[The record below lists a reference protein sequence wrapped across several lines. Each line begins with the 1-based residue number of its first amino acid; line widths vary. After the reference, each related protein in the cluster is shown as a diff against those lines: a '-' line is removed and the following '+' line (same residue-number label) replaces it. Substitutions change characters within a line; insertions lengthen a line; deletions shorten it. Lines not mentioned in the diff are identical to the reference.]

1 MLNIIKQKNKNLV
14 NCVDDKTKLVSVLN
28 LKHSN
33 FLDNVKHFPAATK
46 EWCNSIYA
54 YNKSAV
60 KLLPVYDI
68 TVIKLIK
75 SYFNFYKT
83 NKKNVI
89 SRRLRKKSI
98 RCSTNRVFVSKAELK
113 HTNNKVIITL
123 FIYNQQE
130 KYILSKLE
138 KIDCNI
144 FGFNNKRLLTIIKLI
159 KLQAISIISQIKKE
173 KNLLDC
179 KQKNLINKYKHYETL
194 FYKSFITKSIS
205 KDNLKKFYLKKLGFN
220 KRKFEYSFLVP
231 FNILLN
237 KIYNKKVEFNLVKLK
252 YFYLNSDI
260 FSQAIAIKIKKNK
273 KLLKIFKTSLNLVKL
288 PFLNKFKSKVVSDKL
303 YITSFTG
310 KLKYFDA
317 INFYSENKTGVDVLQ
332 QILQVFNNKKKYTF
346 NYIESAVL
354 SSIKLKAV
362 NGVRFEASG
371 RLSRRFT
378 ASRSLFK
385 FKYKGSLKNINSSYR
400 GLPSVLLRGHVRPNI
415 QYTNI
420 TSKTL
425 NGSFGLKGWI
435 SSD

>member
-1 MLNIIKQKNKNLV
+1 M
-14 NCVDDKTKLVSVLN
+14 
-28 LKHSN
+28 
-33 FLDNVKHFPAATK
+33 
-46 EWCNSIYA
+46 
-54 YNKSAV
+54 
-60 KLLPVYDI
+60 
-68 TVIKLIK
+68 
-75 SYFNFYKT
+75 
-83 NKKNVI
+83 
-89 SRRLRKKSI
+89 
-98 RCSTNRVFVSKAELK
+98 
-113 HTNNKVIITL
+113 
-123 FIYNQQE
+123 
-130 KYILSKLE
+130 
-138 KIDCNI
+138 
-144 FGFNNKRLLTIIKLI
+144 
-159 KLQAISIISQIKKE
+159 SQIKKE

-179 KQKNLINKYKHYETL
+179 KQTNLIYKYKHYETL

-205 KDNLKKFYLKKLGFN
+205 KDRLKKFYLKKLGFN
-220 KRKFEYSFLVP
+220 KRKFEHSFLVP
-231 FNILLN
+231 FNKLLN

-317 INFYSENKTGVDVLQ
+317 INFYSKNKTGVDVLQ
-332 QILQVFNNKKKYTF
+332 QFLQVFNNKKKHTF

-354 SSIKLKAV
+354 NSIKLKAV

-425 NGSFGLKGWI
+425 NGSFGLKG
-435 SSD
+435 